1 MDPVSLGLMAVS
13 TGYNVYQQNR
23 AMKKNKEWWNERFDK
38 TNQYN
43 SPVQQTARMREAG
56 LNPAMMYGG
65 GQGGG
70 TAQSPSTGDYQAPE
84 SNVDQLSLISS
95 QVENLKKDS
104 QLKGAQKLTEG
115 YKAATE
121 NANSQ
126 IKQDL
131 ANTSADLFKFELGIK
146 KQELYQSQIE
156 TTFKTMKEKTA
167 IWESLNRIEKLKTD
181 MAFSRANKKFIDQK
195 TKTEFEATII
205 KKEEARLAADGV
217 FLNQNKYS
225 VYKEL
230 ATKIFG
236 VGDNSGTLLDTP
248 DANLTEKQKLKKRLQ
263 QTTVNQGKYADF
275 GPKF

>member
-1 MDPVSLGLMAVS
+1 MDPITGGLMAIS
-13 TGYNVYQQNR
+13 AGYNMYQQNR

-38 TNQYN
+38 TNEYN
-43 SPVQQTARMREAG
+43 NPVQQTARMREAG
-56 LNPAMMYGG
+56 LNPALMYGG

-70 TAQSPSTGDYQAPE
+70 TAQSPSTEGYQAPE
-84 SNVDQLSLISS
+84 QNIDQLSLISS

-195 TKTEFEATII
+195 TKTEFQATII

>member
-1 MDPVSLGLMAVS
+1 MDPITGGLMAIS
-13 TGYNVYQQNR
+13 AGYNMYQQNR

-38 TNQYN
+38 TNEYN
-43 SPVQQTARMREAG
+43 NPVQQTARMREAG
-56 LNPAMMYGG
+56 LNPALMYGG

-70 TAQSPSTGDYQAPE
+70 TAQSPSTEGYQAPE
-84 SNVDQLSLISS
+84 QNIDQLSLISS

-146 KQELYQSQIE
+146 KQELFQSQIE

-195 TKTEFEATII
+195 TKTEFQATII

>member
-1 MDPVSLGLMAVS
+1 
-13 TGYNVYQQNR
+13 
-23 AMKKNKEWWNERFDK
+23 
-38 TNQYN
+38 
-43 SPVQQTARMREAG
+43 
-56 LNPAMMYGG
+56 
-65 GQGGG
+65 
-70 TAQSPSTGDYQAPE
+70 
-84 SNVDQLSLISS
+84 
-95 QVENLKKDS
+95 
-104 QLKGAQKLTEG
+104 
-115 YKAATE
+115 
-121 NANSQ
+121 
-126 IKQDL
+126 
-131 ANTSADLFKFELGIK
+131 
-146 KQELYQSQIE
+146 
-156 TTFKTMKEKTA
+156 
-167 IWESLNRIEKLKTD
+167 

>member
-1 MDPVSLGLMAVS
+1 
-13 TGYNVYQQNR
+13 VYQQNR